1 MRVRFGFLVLLPL
14 ALTGCALSPT
24 APLSPEEGAAMR
36 GMVHGGQQPVVG
48 AHVYLMAANTTGNA
62 GSGIA
67 ASAANASLSLLTSAT
82 GYSDAVGNYVPTDAN
97 GAWAITGDYTCTPN
111 QQVYLYVLGG
121 NAGSGVN
128 SAVGMLAALGSCP
141 AAGIF
146 PSNMYVW
153 INEVSTIA
161 TAYAIAGFATDATHV
176 SSSGTTLAEL
186 DLANAFANVTNLE
199 TLQTGSAPN
208 NTPAGN
214 GSVPAPLIN
223 SLANI
228 LAACINSS
236 GATSSQCS
244 TLLGNT
250 LNNASTPAA
259 PTDTATAAINMAHN
273 PGANVA
279 TLYGLIAGTGAP
291 FSGLRQAPNDF
302 AIALNFSANLGVQ
315 PNDLAID
322 ASGNAWVTDTANN
335 RIVKFSPL
343 GAVLS
348 GTGYTAGGDIQ
359 FPFIIAIDN
368 SGNAWVA
375 NYINPGSTVT
385 ELTSSGALAAGTGN
399 FTGGGLSIP
408 TGLAIDANNNVWIAS
423 NKTASVAEISGGAI
437 VSGAN
442 GYPVPSTLGIA
453 IDTANHPWISCS
465 GQSLL
470 FEELSTS
477 GAIINSDPG
486 RGGSD
491 IDVPKDIAI
500 DASGNV
506 WIVDP
511 YTTNVIEEASS
522 GAYPPI
528 SGYFGYAQGSFTGP
542 TGIAVDGAGNVWVAD
557 YQGSKIV
564 ELSNTGTVLSGAT
577 GYTGGVASESF
588 SAVPDGSGNLWSVSF
603 GTQTVT
609 EFIGLSAPVVT
620 PLAAG
625 VKGKSLGAR
634 P

>member
-1 MRVRFGFLVLLPL
+1 
-14 ALTGCALSPT
+14 
-24 APLSPEEGAAMR
+24 
-36 GMVHGGQQPVVG
+36 
-48 AHVYLMAANTTGNA
+48 
-62 GSGIA
+62 
-67 ASAANASLSLLTSAT
+67 
-82 GYSDAVGNYVPTDAN
+82 
-97 GAWAITGDYTCTPN
+97 
-111 QQVYLYVLGG
+111 
-121 NAGSGVN
+121 
-128 SAVGMLAALGSCP
+128 
-141 AAGIF
+141 
-146 PSNMYVW
+146 
-153 INEVSTIA
+153 
-161 TAYAIAGFATDATHV
+161 
-176 SSSGTTLAEL
+176 
-186 DLANAFANVTNLE
+186 
-199 TLQTGSAPN
+199 
-208 NTPAGN
+208 
-214 GSVPAPLIN
+214 
-223 SLANI
+223 
-228 LAACINSS
+228 
-236 GATSSQCS
+236 
-244 TLLGNT
+244 
-250 LNNASTPAA
+250 
-259 PTDTATAAINMAHN
+259 
-273 PGANVA
+273 
-279 TLYGLIAGTGAP
+279 
-291 FSGLRQAPNDF
+291 
-302 AIALNFSANLGVQ
+302 VQ